1 MNEPASIELVRQG
14 FEQFQREGPGAFRP
28 LLALADPE
36 IECYAAPGIEPAGR
50 YIGREAALRWWED
63 WFEAWEDFRMDPSG
77 FVEVREGVIAVPLH
91 QSARGRESGIR
102 VEIDV
107 VFVFEIRDGRVT
119 RFHIYPD
126 RREALA
132 AAQGWDPGPDRR

>member
-1 MNEPASIELVRQG
+1 MSRSAKRGTRDRVNEPASIELVRQG

-63 WFEAWEDFRMDPSG
+63 WFEAWEDFRMEPSD
-77 FVEVREGVIAVPLH
+77 FIEVREGVIAVPLTPVSEGQGERH
-91 QSARGRESGIR
+91 TGRDRCRLR
-102 VEIDV
+102 V
-107 VFVFEIRDGRVT
+107 RDPRWT
-119 RFHIYPD
+119 RHPVSYLP
-126 RREALA
+126 R
-132 AAQGWDPGPDRR
+132 